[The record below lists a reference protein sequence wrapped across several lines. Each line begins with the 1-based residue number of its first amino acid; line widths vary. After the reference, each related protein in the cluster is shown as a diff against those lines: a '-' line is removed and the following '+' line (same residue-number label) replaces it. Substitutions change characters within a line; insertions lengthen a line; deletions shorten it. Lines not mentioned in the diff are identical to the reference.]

1 MENYYAWGAQELNQL
16 HQRRQPEIQEVHLV
30 QGMLLEDVHSG
41 WVGIAKTYERIGAEG
56 MVGLEDYRGK
66 IKTFPLGFGFL
77 LEGTP
82 VKVLPP
88 RAKNTR
94 SVPKISRSG
103 SIAVENAPAQVA
115 RASRI
120 WVEGIHDAELVEK
133 VWGHDLRVEGIVVEP
148 LHGIDDLPDAV
159 REFCPAPHRRL
170 GVLVDHLVEGS
181 KESHIVAQT
190 LQIPGARNNV
200 QIVGH
205 PFVDIWQAVRP
216 QRLGIKK
223 WPVIPR
229 EEEWKKGVLKRLGL
243 PCASQ
248 EDVAQA
254 WKKILGRV
262 NSYQDLEPTLLA
274 PVEQLIDFLM
284 ESPE

>member
-16 HQRRQPEIQEVHLV
+16 HQRSQPEIQEVHLV

-56 MVGLEDYRGK
+56 MVGLEDARGK

-88 RAKNTR
+88 RAHATR

-103 SIAVENAPAQVA
+103 SIAVENVPAQVA

-148 LHGIDDLPDAV
+148 LHGIDDLPDVV

-181 KESHIVAQT
+181 KESRIVAQA

-243 PCASQ
+243 PCTSQ